1 MNECIELIKKAIEP
15 QESLAAK
22 ESWLKHINWDK
33 LTKEEFKML
42 QLLVIGAC
50 NALTMQ
56 SLFLRQLEEK
66 GKLK

>member
-1 MNECIELIKKAIEP
+1 MNEHIELIKKAIDP

-22 ESWLKHINWDK
+22 ENWLKWIKWDE
-33 LTKEEFKML
+33 LTETELKML
-42 QLLVIGAC
+42 EVLVIGAC
-50 NALTMQ
+50 QALTAQ